1 MRSSIGYEI
10 RRLACVFALI
20 LVSAAAAGA
29 PVSIVNA
36 SFESPVL
43 GDGGFTTASIDGC
56 SYSGSVAHGV
66 FNPTPSGLVSPPDG
80 AQVAFLDGGGTVV
93 SVTQTLSAVLA
104 AGESYV
110 LEADFAYR
118 INCCLTPTFTLA
130 LLAGGS
136 PVASVTGGPGDG
148 FSNTAFKTATVNF
161 TAPAAGPQLGT
172 ALGIRISMTGATNE
186 QIVFDN
192 VRINASPVP
201 LPASG
206 LLLAPALGWLARR
219 RVRAGDA
226 DA

>member
-1 MRSSIGYEI
+1 MKSQIRYDI
-10 RRLACVFALI
+10 RRLACAFALI
-20 LVSAAAAGA
+20 LVSGAAAGA

-36 SFESPVL
+36 SFETPVL
-43 GDGGFTTASIDGC
+43 GDGGFTLSSITGW

-80 AQVAFLDGGGTVV
+80 AQVAFLDGGGTPV
-93 SVTQTLSAVLA
+93 SLTQTLSAVLA

-148 FSNTAFKTATVNF
+148 FSNVAFKTATVNF
-161 TAPAAGPQLGT
+161 TAPMVGPELGT
-172 ALGIRISMTGATNE
+172 ALGIRISMVAATNE

-192 VRINASPVP
+192 VRLNANPVP

-206 LLLAPALGWLARR
+206 LVLMPALGWLARR
-219 RVRAGDA
+219 RLSARVA
-226 DA
+226 